1 MSDDKKPAA
10 PLAMM
15 SLTPPFTIM
24 KGEKIVASLTSGEYI
39 LMDRGQFDEFV
50 TEYLKLKGAAE

>member
-1 MSDDKKPAA
+1 MTDDDKKQP

-24 KGEKIVASLTSGEYI
+24 KNGKMVASLTSGEYL
-39 LMDRGQFDEFV
+39 LMDRQSFDEFV
-50 TEYLKLKGAAE
+50 SEYLKLRGAAE